1 VRRRTLD
8 DQVGPEHTHGRD
20 TDTSLSGT
28 VGSTEAGEDDGGSA
42 THRSEERLLW
52 LVSKFL
58 LPCVCILRPAPVA
71 SSRLRRGDSQRWC
84 FADGFAIA
92 VPRSYETEA
101 AMLERL
107 ESCTYGIHGAGET

>member
-1 VRRRTLD
+1 MRKRTLD

-52 LVSKFL
+52 YVSKCHCAFAHL
-58 LPCVCILRPAPVA
+58 FMCPALGAKAVLR
-71 SSRLRRGDSQRWC
+71 
-84 FADGFAIA
+84 
-92 VPRSYETEA
+92 
-101 AMLERL
+101 
-107 ESCTYGIHGAGET
+107 